1 MVSVLTTI
9 ALIVIAVLLF
19 ELIIFCHEFG
29 HFITAKKS
37 GVLVNE
43 FALGM
48 GPKIFGFKKGETQ
61 YSFRLFP
68 IGGYC
73 ALEGEDEE
81 SENPRAFNNAKVWK
95 RMIIIIAGAVM
106 NILLGF
112 IMMFAIVVQS
122 PEYAGTTVDGF
133 SELSFSAHS
142 GLMKGDK
149 ITKLNDYSIWNSRDL
164 SFAVATTDWKE
175 VDGTTVEIFKEDCA
189 LNLCGLYGEFAND
202 KDKKYTKSQLS
213 EVYTILK
220 KGCYEIS
227 RTSSKDDAMD
237 VMEHYFAEMNNT
249 LGIKKYKVPEIEER
263 KTRKRYVADV
273 EVERNGKTVFLK
285 DVQFYTYLE
294 SKDAEKPSVAID
306 FYVDSIPKNFGTV
319 LEQTGSQTVST
330 VRMVWSS
337 LIGMVQGKFS
347 LKDISG
353 PVGITSAI
361 TQVASDGLKTSF
373 LDAFNNILVMMML
386 ITVNLGIVNMLP
398 FPALDGG
405 RFVFLIIEA
414 VFHKPIPR
422 KVERIVNGVGLGIL
436 LLFILLITLK
446 DIWQLL
452 PFGG

>member
-1 MVSVLTTI
+1 MVSILTTI
-9 ALIVIAVLLF
+9 ALVIIAVLLF
-19 ELIIFCHEFG
+19 ELIIFCHEGG
-29 HFITAKKS
+29 HFLAAKKS
-37 GVLVNE
+37 GVQVNE
-43 FALGM
+43 FSLGM
-48 GPKIFGFKKGETQ
+48 GPRLFGFKKGETQ

-112 IMMFAIVVQS
+112 IMMFVIVVQS
-122 PEYAGTTVDGF
+122 PEYAGTTVNGF
-133 SELSFSAHS
+133 SELSFSANS
-142 GLMKGDK
+142 GLETGDK
-149 ITKLNDYSIWNSRDL
+149 ILKLNDYSIWNSRDL
-164 SFAVATTDWKE
+164 SFAVATTECRD
-175 VDGTTVEIFKEDCA
+175 VDGTTTVIYKEDCA
-189 LNLCGLYGEFAND
+189 LELCALYGDFLND
-202 KDKKYTKSQLS
+202 KKASYSDKQLDEEYAILRKGASEISKATSKDEALGLMKKY
-213 EVYTILK
+213 Y
-220 KGCYEIS
+220 
-227 RTSSKDDAMD
+227 
-237 VMEHYFAEMNNT
+237 AEMNSL
-249 LGIKKYKVPEIEER
+249 LGIDDYMLPKIEER
-263 KTRKRYVADV
+263 KTRKRYTADI
-273 EVERNGKTVFLK
+273 EVERNGEVKELK
-285 DVQFYTYLE
+285 QVQFYTYLE
-294 SKDAEKPSVAID
+294 SKDAEKPSVALD
-306 FYVDSIPKNFGTV
+306 FYVDSIPKNVGSV
-319 LEQTGSQTVST
+319 LSQTGSQTVST

-347 LKDISG
+347 IKDISG

-405 RFVFLIIEA
+405 RFVFLLIEA
-414 VFHKPIPR
+414 LFRKPIPR
-422 KVERIVNGVGLGIL
+422 KVERIVNAVGLIIL
-436 LLFILLITLK
+436 LTFILLITLK